1 MPVSKSSH
9 MGMASSTCEM
19 MSGGVN
25 IMPTTK
31 QPTITYAR
39 FLAIDA
45 VDVAPVQIKSTVAI
59 GISKAIPKAKN
70 NFRTKS
76 R

>member
-1 MPVSKSSH
+1 
-9 MGMASSTCEM
+9 MGRASSTCEM

-25 IMPTTK
+25 TMPTTK

-39 FLAIDA
+39 LLAIEA
-45 VDVAPVQIKSTVAI
+45 IDVAPVQINSTVAI
-59 GISKAIPKAKN
+59 GISKARPKAKN

>member
-1 MPVSKSSH
+1 

-25 IMPTTK
+25 IMPITK

-39 FLAIDA
+39 LLAIDA
-45 VDVAPVQIKSTVAI
+45 VDVAPVQINRTVAI
-59 GISKAIPKAKN
+59 GISKVIPKAKN
-70 NFRTKS
+70 NFRTKF